1 MADYVSVEEIYWAV
15 PGDSVGAQNLPRRAF
30 DSPEQHEQTLRLLA
44 DYNSLLQVSPALD
57 AHFQALAEARIQAAP
72 LRYYLGL
79 PLLRI
84 ADMWL
89 RPRTELLPCDTRWW
103 EFNDDPKWTVLAVG
117 LGAIGLLYLG
127 AACTGLVRSKLTI
140 PIALL
145 LTFVVLRSVFLG
157 SLENPEPRYT
167 LECYPVIIVL
177 AAALFRGKEGDTGES
192 GMGQEPARAR
202 REEL

>member
-1 MADYVSVEEIYWAV
+1 V

-103 EFNDDPKWTVLAVG
+103 EFNDDPKWSGLAVG
-117 LGAIGLLYLG
+117 LGALGLLYLG
-127 AACTGLVRSKLTI
+127 AACAGLVRTKLTI

-167 LECYPVIIVL
+167 LECYPVVIVL
-177 AAALFRGKEGDTGES
+177 AAALFSEKEGATGES
-192 GMGQEPARAR
+192 RMGQAPRRSR